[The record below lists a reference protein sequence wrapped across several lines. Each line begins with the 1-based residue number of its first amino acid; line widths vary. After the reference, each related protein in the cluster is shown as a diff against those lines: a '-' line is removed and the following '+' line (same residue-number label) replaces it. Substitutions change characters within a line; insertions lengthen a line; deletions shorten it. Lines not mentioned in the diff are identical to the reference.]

1 MKVNTLKKYF
11 LYVLL
16 GSSSLLTTSCDS
28 DSEDST
34 PKGAYEHGVFIL
46 NEGQFGTP
54 TAEVSFL
61 SPETKT
67 LIPDLFNKVNNR
79 PLGDAA
85 QSITFIGDKAYI
97 AVNNSEKIEVADAYS
112 FASKGVIN
120 GLKIPRYVAAL
131 NNNKAYVTEYVGY
144 AFSGYTGTGRVSVL
158 DLTTNSVTKT
168 INVGLL
174 PEGVLMYNGKLYVAN
189 SGGNTISVINTT
201 TDAVESTILVGES
214 PKHLVLDANNKIW
227 VLRGG
232 YGTPGALVKID
243 PANNNAITSYGFPLG
258 TSGPGYLTINGAK
271 NTLYFTYNG
280 SVYTMATTAT
290 SAPTTALI
298 HRDAYGL
305 GIDPQSNTLYLGL
318 GGYTSNGWV
327 VRYQPTGTAIDSFQ
341 VRILPNGFSF
351 R

>member
-11 LYVLL
+11 LYLIL
-16 GSSSLLTTSCDS
+16 GTSSMLASSCDS
-28 DSEDST
+28 ENDLE

-46 NEGQFGTP
+46 NEGQFSTP
-54 TAEVSFL
+54 TAEVSYL
-61 SPETKT
+61 SPDAKT
-67 LIPDLFNKVNNR
+67 LVPDLFNKVNNR

-85 QSITFIGDKAYI
+85 QSITFVGDKAYI
-97 AVNNSEKIEVADAYS
+97 AVNASEKIEVVNANT
-112 FASKGVIN
+112 FASIGVIN
-120 GLKIPRYVAAL
+120 GLKIPRYMAAL
-131 NNNKAYVTEYVGY
+131 NSSKAYVTEYVGY
-144 AFSGYTGTGRVSVL
+144 AFSGYTGTGRVAVL
-158 DLTTNSVTKT
+158 DLNTNTVTKT

-174 PEGVLMYNGKLYVAN
+174 PEGLLLSNNKLYVAN
-189 SGGNTISVINTT
+189 GSGNTISVINTS
-201 TDAVESTILVGES
+201 TDVVESTINVGES

-243 PANNNAITSYGFPLG
+243 PANNNATTSYTFPLG

-271 NTLYFTYNG
+271 NTLYFTYN
-280 SVYTMATTAT
+280 SAVYAMPVTAT

-298 HRDAYGL
+298 HRTAYGL
-305 GIDPQSNTLYLGL
+305 GIDPQTNILYLGV
-318 GGYTSNGWV
+318 GGYTSNGWA
-327 VRYQPTGTAIDSFQ
+327 VRYQPTGAVIDSFQ